1 MNKRGTKGLFGER
14 SSIGRPLFERLC
26 SLSRRSVPSA
36 LLLLAFAL
44 LPCARVEGAGYRVM
58 DNDRMLLMNNDNKF
72 LARVSS
78 QGYYDTNTTEK
89 TYWVHD
95 TLSPGL
101 LSAALLPGV
110 THTMYK
116 NDGTRLWH
124 LEECR
129 AGSGTST
136 LNTRNYIPWTP
147 SAISIKDGSIGIPT
161 TATGV
166 QGVGSVIMR
175 NSADACVYSPLYTE
189 GIGTIYLDAVN
200 AYTNLVTAEIALEI
214 ATDVTPGAAAAGKT
228 FEGVVD
234 EYDSLQWRPCPF
246 DVFLVSNSAT
256 LTSVKTGVTN
266 LVLDVTSGGSKEFY
280 RVRTQLNHYAPIRF
294 RIRRLNQSGG
304 SLDTSGLVLIDNI
317 IASYPPMTAELRQYG
332 TEYDP
337 SLKGADVL
345 GCLGDFTQPFLAN
358 GSMHIFPHAWVN
370 LVTNSAVDVTNPTFA
385 LNITNTRMI
394 YRWRYLEQ
402 FVGDWK
408 TIAFDQDNIS
418 SVSFSTSNLVGKTA
432 IPLTDGVGDIEYYY
446 LAEIDTPY
454 YITQDYACSVGY
466 GAGWTEKISA
476 VTNRAT
482 YTGLDGVP
490 TGGTDY
496 FVRIREGESNME
508 WVQLHG
514 TLTVTNTVGG
524 SNDVY
529 KLLTPD
535 GIEPRM
541 TLVGDHSWRYHYE
554 VPTNAIGGTLSFKI
568 VTKEYYTNE
577 TDAATWFIRTNE
589 LGTVEKTVS
598 EIPFTATLHPLDG
611 PDVGNTL
618 TNISVVLDD
627 SSTHLKIEYNDEQR
641 AFALSHA
648 SYQSFNLWTD
658 ARVGFRGNSMETNGT
673 DVVSNSGV
681 SEKKQRYNAPF
692 DSSWELCPQVDD
704 DIWTESFNNTGTFS
718 INVWKNIQ
726 DIHGWTARNSMLV
739 WGTRNRAEE
748 DLSLALDGFG
758 QGSVGLENFNEK
770 QLPLGLD
777 TVSFIARIAQ
787 PVDEYEAFAVYMYG
801 GTLKNYAIS
810 AKVTMSQDYEAVG
823 HYPKD
828 MSPINPSVS
837 LVGYHRESQGCYE
850 LRMTRTGDKEVT
862 LGIYKWTEDGS
873 KMKATLLKTEKYTEV
888 LWPTSSSDVS
898 SSKWTTVYFLL
909 YTMSNG
915 KVRLEGH
922 LAPSPTTTPIGTDI
936 INMRTSTIWY
946 VDAAPGIL
954 RRGGSYGVGSTDCRA
969 GFGAMK
975 IHTNITAPTDTS
987 DAVLN
992 AASFTAVK
1000 RAHLDRTNEDDN
1012 DIDNA
1017 SWDYLPDR
1025 WEVANFTAYAVDGCL
1040 MGVVPSNQTVQVW
1053 LSDASV
1059 GGTAWFPSGY
1069 ERVVNSFTTNKFTVS
1084 PRMPGSWKVE
1094 LRTGE
1099 EEASGVVVDNVA
1111 LTPWEG
1117 VETWIGNGRHRDGQ
1131 VSEYRDK
1138 WVYTKGWI
1146 TATAEITRDGKPYE
1160 LPKENVISIE
1170 TDDSSGYAYVFD
1182 QPGTYTIEPQSDME
1196 IERVLLVGGGGAGGG
1211 VMGGGG
1217 GGGGVVEH
1225 YWTNDPVVIKAK
1237 ATILKVTVGA
1247 GGTSPTPTASGAA
1260 TATQPAGNNG
1270 GGSSLTGV
1278 PGKTIETAKGGGGGG
1293 GWSNAPKTGGANGGG
1308 GSNAQNGAAGTQGNR
1323 GGNAHGGTG
1332 GGGGG
1337 AGGNGQ
1343 DAEESPN
1350 TVGNTGKGG
1359 DGGPGK
1365 ASDITGK
1372 IVYYGGGGGGG
1383 AGWVVSQTPGEGGE
1397 GGGGRGSDYRAKNA
1411 VAGTDGL
1418 GGGGGGGTWYGS
1430 NGPNNI
1436 GANGGCGTVILRMR
1450 SKSRVCTFQPSRGKL
1465 DKPMG
1470 LRSPAIYEGMSLFS
1484 YSYKNADSNCV
1495 LLVQIATN
1503 MLPRQVTSY
1512 IDNITENLKTSGGRD
1527 SWTTIARH
1535 EFKNYTPNQLA
1546 SGTRTEFISLR
1557 QHSIKETDD
1566 RMVLTNVCGAIRV
1579 IVDPAVVSNVLNTT
1593 GIEAREAKVDYG
1605 KITLTKAYCYNEP
1618 ALNLRSWF
1626 GFNVHTEG
1634 WDGSGNAG
1642 RFAFLTDWP
1651 DGLSIALNFSS
1662 LKADN
1667 NSPEA
1672 LGIGLVDTSE
1682 SEIQKYAQ
1690 QNPFIQSAALTNGVG
1705 TVSFRARLF
1714 DTNTTS
1720 AVVTLYGGKDPSM
1733 DQPTTQD
1740 AFWTPITNF
1749 VVTTPTYQAFEW
1761 SSKATKSDYK
1771 AIRLEAA
1778 GARWGRV
1785 PGSNAEGWE
1794 WGDLQTGKYGAPVQ
1808 SPINRVFIDEV
1819 SASELIVPRLK
1830 FLDVRPFREHLGAED
1845 ICVIT
1850 NIMTANQQPLIM
1862 ESWGIQCRVEP
1873 QQMADELDTDSI
1885 RVWMEVYRGETPWG
1899 YANWAS
1905 NEVDNVKR
1913 FSSELVCVSR
1923 SNLVF
1928 RSYFTIPESIMKP
1941 ETSPNTVYQYVVRAT
1956 YNDKSGSGTEYPA
1969 ELIAAD
1975 WVKPEWY
1982 RGSSVGAGNDSG
1994 DPKQFSAYTI
2004 LDSIS
2009 PYRAWINELNLCDAM
2024 DMDGLHQFIELAVP
2038 QNADLSGWYLKF
2050 ADYNKRSA
2058 SLVRIG
2064 IDDGVRDITS
2074 KTGSNPGVDNTN
2086 HYTFVSVCSPSATA
2100 YMKGKCDGEWKTM
2113 TTNTIVGGVFSY
2125 QYPYGIQ
2132 LLRPSGIVEHEVVVE
2147 GTNRYAHVSGA
2158 GRSGEDLVEGLKQIE
2173 SDSTWFFVGRDLV
2186 DQNYESGSSIGVWR
2200 SHGEEAD
2207 PSNWTNA
2214 MKRTPGE
2221 INVLRDGT
2229 LQEIPYG
2236 YFLLPHGGNVW
2247 IYSTLLKPQYMKQYY
2262 GGREISPSAVL
2273 VVPEGVAT
2281 NIVVSVTNWYQIG
2294 ECTTNDVPVPGA
2306 RGSTGTYKLYF
2317 GPVSNETVEIKIDAE
2332 PQSDLAEKWG
2342 LTPENRYTPA
2352 VLDWLLT
2359 KYGDGD
2365 FGPGDLS
2372 TAPHYNLGLRRVMD
2386 AENRP
2391 VSLSLT
2397 EMYWLNIPPVHK
2409 SPIFGGSNIW
2419 YVAGMGTSSLIGG
2432 DQFPVQQEYE
2442 KVLQPSGLKITNVFT
2457 TVTIM
2462 ITNTVTGAAN
2472 PPDRLNGLVYDGEG
2486 SLNYTGRPAW
2496 TSVVFSITGAL
2507 QKPDVRSNYYPVQQY
2522 VFTPDSFGAKDSA
2535 HPFQTRIDVMDP
2547 FSPNSMGYYYD
2558 WPQYRFIYP
2567 RLFWKYTIEDNPDG
2581 RVSIVPLKANWTPV
2595 P

>member
-1 MNKRGTKGLFGER
+1 
-14 SSIGRPLFERLC
+14 
-26 SLSRRSVPSA
+26 
-36 LLLLAFAL
+36 
-44 LPCARVEGAGYRVM
+44 
-58 DNDRMLLMNNDNKF
+58 
-72 LARVSS
+72 
-78 QGYYDTNTTEK
+78 
-89 TYWVHD
+89 
-95 TLSPGL
+95 
-101 LSAALLPGV
+101 
-110 THTMYK
+110 MY
-116 NDGTRLWH
+116 
-124 LEECR
+124 E
-129 AGSGTST
+129 
-136 LNTRNYIPWTP
+136 
-147 SAISIKDGSIGIPT
+147 
-161 TATGV
+161 
-166 QGVGSVIMR
+166 
-175 NSADACVYSPLYTE
+175 E
-189 GIGTIYLDAVN
+189 GIGTIYADLVN
-200 AYTNLVTAEIALEI
+200 SQTLYTDCYIALEI
-214 ATDVTPGAAAAGKT
+214 ATNVTAAAENEGLTFATAGTDYDKYEWHQMSNT
-228 FEGVVD
+228 VLSVENGSIASISNGVERLHLNVTEGGTKH
-234 EYDSLQWRPCPF
+234 YFRI
-246 DVFLVSNSAT
+246 
-256 LTSVKTGVTN
+256 
-266 LVLDVTSGGSKEFY
+266 
-280 RVRTQLNHYAPIRF
+280 RTHLNYYSPIRF
-294 RIRRLNQSGG
+294 RIRRTSYYEGDA
-304 SLDTSGLVLIDNI
+304 DTVGLIAIDNI
-317 IASYPPMTAELRQYG
+317 IASYPPMTIRLDRYG
-332 TEYDP
+332 EDYDD
-337 SLKGADVL
+337 SLKGAEVL
-345 GCLGDFTQPFLAN
+345 GCPGDFNVPFQAAGQN
-358 GSMHIFPHAWVN
+358 GVQAKIKIAWVAN
-370 LVTNSAVDVTNPTFA
+370 NVSDERKIDVKNPKFH
-385 LNITNTRMI
+385 
-394 YRWRYLEQ
+394 YRWRYLNQIVPEWSTL
-402 FVGDWK
+402 D
-408 TIAFDQDNIS
+408 
-418 SVSFSTSNLVGKTA
+418 FSPSTPSYTNDYSATQLVTTVTHT
-432 IPLTDGVGDIEYYY
+432 LNQGVGDLEYFFTADLDAQYY
-446 LAEIDTPY
+446 SPR
-454 YITQDYACSVGY
+454 DYANDTFVGF
-466 GAGWTEKISA
+466 GDGWTEQIFA
-476 VTNRAT
+476 VTNKAT

-508 WVQLHG
+508 WVQLQG

-554 VPTNAIGGTLSFKI
+554 VPTNAIGGTLSFSI
-568 VTKEYYTNE
+568 MTKEYYTNE
-577 TDAATWFIRTNE
+577 TDAATWLIRTNE

-777 TVSFIARIAQ
+777 TVSFTARVAQ
-787 PVDEYEAFAVYMYG
+787 SPEEYEAFAVYMYG

-936 INMRTSTIWY
+936 TNMRTSTIWY

-1778 GARWGRV
+1778 GARWGRT